1 MLVSSREIN
10 DLMKAQLCIYKEIES
25 LLDKTVN
32 NKQGSVWAYE
42 QVKEIDILFSKL
54 KVLDEQR
61 NKIVVSQIDFKN
73 NPELK
78 TLTDELIIIM
88 LNIKRRIGVLQVRI
102 KGGQQHVL
110 SSIKNVIRNME
121 INGYKNNIMKESKIC
136 IG

>member
-61 NKIVVSQIDFKN
+61 NKIVVS
-73 NPELK
+73 
-78 TLTDELIIIM
+78 TTTCA
-88 LNIKRRIGVLQVRI
+88 
-102 KGGQQHVL
+102 
-110 SSIKNVIRNME
+110 VINKKC
-121 INGYKNNIMKESKIC
+121 YKEYGNKWL
-136 IG
+136 